1 VVIVSGELRLT
12 ILGCDGSYAGPDGA
26 CSGYLIRSATTTVWI
41 DCGPGTLANV
51 QRHIELADLD
61 ALIVSHQ
68 HPDHCAELP
77 IIYNAGR
84 YYVGMDPLPVHTTA
98 GVQALTDPQV
108 GLGSAAELFEWVIH
122 SDGDTFEVGDMTI
135 TFSLTDHPVETYA
148 MRIES
153 GGSSLVYTADTGP
166 GWHPAELG
174 STPDMILGEGTILAA
189 SENSGIP
196 HLSARQ
202 LGERAREVGAGR
214 VVLTHVPPSGD
225 PEANQAEATEAF
237 GRQVELATTG
247 STFLI

>member
-1 VVIVSGELRLT
+1 MSGDLRLT
-12 ILGCDGSYAGPDGA
+12 ILGCDGSFAGPDGA
-26 CSGYLIRSATTTVWI
+26 CSGYLVRSATTSVWI
-41 DCGPGTLANV
+41 DCGPGTFANL

-77 IIYNAGR
+77 IIFNAGL
-84 YYVGMDPLPVHTTA
+84 YYVDMDRVPVHTTA

-108 GLGSAAELFEWVIH
+108 GLGSAVALFDWVIH
-122 SDGDTFEVGDMTI
+122 GDGDTFEIGDMTV

-148 MRIES
+148 MRIDC
-153 GGSSLVYTADTGP
+153 GDSSLVYTADTGP
-166 GWHPAELG
+166 GWHPNELG
-174 STPDMILGEGTILAA
+174 PKPDVILGEGTMLAG
-189 SENSGIP
+189 SEDMGIP

-214 VVLTHVPPSGD
+214 VVLTHVPPSGE